1 MDYKPYCLILSI
13 RKLCPILSSLYCG
26 RSFSKT
32 WYTTDKL
39 KVYNPR
45 ENLDKEPRKNSCNI
59 WENLN
64 NNNLSVATK
73 NFKSNNVHVQRQELS
88 WPGKAPPLPLPLSI
102 PLPPFHP
109 LLFSWFLSIE
119 MIGGHYRFYSLLKMF
134 IFKYTREELRE
145 SVGWGDLYL

>member
-13 RKLCPILSSLYCG
+13 RKFCPILSSLYCG

-39 KVYNPR
+39 KVYNLR
-45 ENLDKEPRKNSCNI
+45 ENLDKEPRKNYCNI

-73 NFKSNNVHVQRQELS
+73 TSKVTMCTCKDRNWVGQEKPL
-88 WPGKAPPLPLPLSI
+88 PLPLPLSI